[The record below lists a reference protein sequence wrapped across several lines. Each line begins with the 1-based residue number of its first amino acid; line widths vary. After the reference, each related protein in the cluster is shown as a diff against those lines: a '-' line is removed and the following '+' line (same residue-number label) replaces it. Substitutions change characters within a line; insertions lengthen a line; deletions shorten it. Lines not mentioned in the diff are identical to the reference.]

1 LDLDIILEI
10 KDKEKS
16 AKKAIEV
23 INKING
29 IQSAT
34 TNLNF

>member
-1 LDLDIILEI
+1 VSNLELDIMLEI

-29 IQSAT
+29 I
-34 TNLNF
+34 

>member
-1 LDLDIILEI
+1 MLEI

-29 IQSAT
+29 I
-34 TNLNF
+34 

>member
-1 LDLDIILEI
+1 LDIMLEI

-29 IQSAT
+29 I
-34 TNLNF
+34 